1 MIFVPKLRGWS
12 VAAVAAGI
20 LSAGGMAHAQ
30 HAGDVGLFLEDDR
43 LVAYGPIGCT
53 DMCGVHY
60 GVFGDTGFPG
70 YTSNPGVDALP
81 GTFPPGRIGFRV
93 LEGLRRWDDDASVW
107 ESPEDVPEALS
118 ISYITLDV
126 LVEDEGLEGFDLAV
140 QPDGGW
146 HRHVDFELVPGND
159 GFRMPGIYR
168 LDLQFYSTMGLADSE
183 PFTIAFN
190 YETSDVVAEAALD
203 SILNPPVDCL
213 GDIDGNGT
221 VDGGDFGLLLAA
233 FNTSDPVADLDG
245 DGLVTGADIGVILAA
260 WGSCP

>member
-1 MIFVPKLRGWS
+1 MIS
-12 VAAVAAGI
+12 VSHLQSRSIAAIAAGI
-20 LSAGGMAHAQ
+20 LAVGGSAHAQ
-30 HAGDVGLFLEDDR
+30 HAGDIGLLLEDDR

-107 ESPEDVPEALS
+107 RAPEEVPEVLS
-118 ISYITLDV
+118 ISYITLEV
-126 LVEDEGLEGFDLAV
+126 LVEDEAEEGFDLAV

-146 HRHVDFELVPGND
+146 HRHVDFELLPGKD
-159 GFRMPGIYR
+159 GIRQPGIYR

-190 YETSDVVAEAALD
+190 YEASSAEAQAALE
-203 SILNPPVDCL
+203 SIANPPVDCP
-213 GDIDGNGT
+213 GDIDGNGI
-221 VDGGDFGLLLAA
+221 VDGADFGLLLAA
-233 FNTSDPVADLDG
+233 FNTADPSADLDG
-245 DGLVTGADIGVILAA
+245 DGLVNGADIGSMLAF
-260 WGSCP
+260 WGPCP

>member
-1 MIFVPKLRGWS
+1 MSLALRS
-12 VAAVAAGI
+12 RSLCLAAVALGIFSTAG
-20 LSAGGMAHAQ
+20 SATAQ
-30 HAGDVGLFLEDDR
+30 HAGDIGLLLEDDR
-43 LVAYGPIGCT
+43 LVAYGPIGCEE
-53 DMCGVHY
+53 MCGVHY

-107 ESPEDVPEALS
+107 ESPAEVQEALS
-118 ISYITLDV
+118 ISFITLEV
-126 LVEDEGLEGFDLAV
+126 MVEDVPVQGFDLAV

-146 HRHVDFELVPGND
+146 HRHVDFELMPGK
-159 GFRMPGIYR
+159 GGSRQPGIYR

-190 YETSDVVAEAALD
+190 YETSEEEADAALE
-203 SILNPPVDCL
+203 SILNPPIDCP

-233 FNTSDPVADLDG
+233 FNTDDPAADLDG
-245 DGLVTGADIGVILAA
+245 DGLVTGADIGSILAF
-260 WGSCP
+260 WGPCP